1 VKYEVERKY
10 RIEDEGPLA
19 KGIRGVGGAFG
30 PREQQVD
37 TYYSHPARDFA
48 ASDEALRIRRVGE
61 KASMTYKGPKID
73 SSSKTRREIE
83 VELSGGLAGAQRH
96 AALLEALGFR
106 PVAEVSK
113 HRRAAVIEWQ
123 GHDVEIA
130 LDEVDSLGSFVE
142 LETAADDDG
151 LAAARQ
157 CLTSLAVRLKL
168 DRDERRSYLE
178 LLLASR

>member
-1 VKYEVERKY
+1 HLGLGT
-10 RIEDEGPLA
+10 D
-19 KGIRGVGGAFG
+19 GGEF
-30 PREQQVD
+30 
-37 TYYSHPARDFA
+37 
-48 ASDEALRIRRVGE
+48 
-61 KASMTYKGPKID
+61 
-73 SSSKTRREIE
+73 
-83 VELSGGLAGAQRH
+83 AQRH

-113 HRRAAVIEWQ
+113 QRRTAVIEWQ
-123 GHDVEIA
+123 GHHVEIT

-157 CLTSLAVRLKL
+157 CLASLAERLEL

-178 LLLASR
+178 LLLASRKQAIS